1 MNKWMYILLVVGMLF
16 AISACNTID
25 PPSQEP
31 SDVQQLRISNIGSE
45 DIQDLTVVF
54 PGNTPAEVVR
64 INFGNVAAGETTEY
78 QEVPGGVYR
87 YAAYEYTLNDE
98 IVHQPVTDWVGEKPL
113 VGAQFAYQIVL
124 DTTRVKGNQIELIEV
139 LNESE

>member
-98 IVHQPVTDWVGEKPL
+98 I
-113 VGAQFAYQIVL
+113 
-124 DTTRVKGNQIELIEV
+124 
-139 LNESE
+139 